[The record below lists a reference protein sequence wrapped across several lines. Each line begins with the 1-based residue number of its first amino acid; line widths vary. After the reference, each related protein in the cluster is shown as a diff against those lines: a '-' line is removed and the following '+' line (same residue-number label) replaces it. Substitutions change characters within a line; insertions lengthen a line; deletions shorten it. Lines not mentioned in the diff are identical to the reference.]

1 MTLLMA
7 LVGLTAGAQTY
18 NQRFDTNGDGK
29 VSVADVTYLV
39 DYLLG
44 KVTPTQHEYVDLGLP
59 SGTLWATMNIGAP
72 KPEHCGDFFAWGE
85 TSGYNGGKTTFNW
98 TTYKY
103 CMGTNKTLTK
113 YCDNSEYGTVD
124 HLTELDLE
132 DDAAY
137 VNWGPGWRMPSKEQF
152 NELRNSELTTA
163 EWTTV
168 NGVNGQKITSKAN
181 GNSIF
186 LPAAG
191 VRRGASLS
199 KEGSEGYYWSRTLE
213 TGPLDYAR
221 YLNFDSSDIYNIPNE
236 RCFGRSVR
244 PVRNK

>member
-7 LVGLTAGAQTY
+7 LVGLTAGAQSLLVGDAD
-18 NQRFDTNGDGK
+18 QDGK
-29 VSVADVTYLV
+29 VSLSDVTYLV

-44 KVTPTQHEYVDLGLP
+44 RVTPTQHEYVDLGLP

-85 TSGYNGGKTTFNW
+85 TSGYNGGKTAFNW

-113 YCDNSEYGTVD
+113 YCDDSEYGTVD

-168 NGVNGQKITSKAN
+168 NGVNGRKITSISN

-191 VRRGASLS
+191 YFLDTSLN
-199 KEGSEGYYWSRTLE
+199 SEGEHGMYWSRTLS
-213 TGPLDYAR
+213 PLSGNAW
-221 YLNFDSSDIYNIPNE
+221 YLFLLSVHIGTPYYDGY
-236 RCFGRSVR
+236 RGQSVR
-244 PVRNK
+244 PVRNQ